1 MHHGSHIYKHGLIEG
16 RNRASDEAL
25 LNNNAMAEDHSVKN
39 AAKLYHGVLEFLLD
53 PLRLS
58 QIKCLNVQ
66 HVLHAWLSP
75 LQIFLYLWVEVF
87 TVSYHQDELA

>member
-16 RNRASDEAL
+16 RNRASDQAL
-25 LNNNAMAEDHSVKN
+25 LNNNAMAENHSVKN
-39 AAKLYHGVLEFLLD
+39 AAKLNHGVLEFLLD

-66 HVLHAWLSP
+66 HALL
-75 LQIFLYLWVEVF
+75 LMLCYRFVETFPV
-87 TVSYHQDELA
+87 THQEDELA

>member
-1 MHHGSHIYKHGLIEG
+1 MHHGPHIDKHGLIEG
-16 RNRASDEAL
+16 RNRACNEAL
-25 LNNNAMAEDHSVKN
+25 LNYNAMTEDHGVKN
-39 AAKLYHGVLEFLLD
+39 TAKLNHGVLEFLLD

-75 LQIFLYLWVEVF
+75 LQIFFYLWVKVF
-87 TVSYHQDELA
+87 TVSHHKDELA